1 MQDVPFITPS
11 ERKIYVE
18 YDRQRRLRLSRGIA
32 PVFATILML
41 VLIASTVI
49 PDMKGTRSH
58 FGLVLLCAALFILAT
73 ASAWRNRVNLATG
86 SILAGALL
94 LMILAVLVN
103 QPFILSDLLTIPAV
117 VIIGLAALVGVP
129 WMILATAACTSVIVI
144 VLSHS
149 PSLGHEL
156 ADPNNVA
163 STVAFVIEQWALAAI
178 VYAAARGYQRT
189 LRETGDVRVQYE
201 RARKL
206 DELKDQ
212 FITNVNHELRNPVM
226 LMQGYI
232 ELLRLKGQEMT
243 RDKSAE
249 LVQRASKA
257 GDNLAELLQSILDAR
272 RLDHRSD
279 TFVPEAVP
287 VRETLEVA
295 ASLVDPRSGQHVER
309 QLRVNMPAGLAVWGE
324 RVRLQQ
330 ILTNL
335 LSNAVK
341 YSQPG
346 TPVEVSGRIITESA
360 PTPTRWLSASHS
372 EREMAEIAVRD
383 FGLGIPPDEVP
394 FLFERFVRLPRDLA
408 SAVSGNG
415 LGLYLCR
422 ELAQAMGGSIRVE
435 SAGIEGEGSTFYVR
449 LPLPP
454 REPEDAGSVPDEP
467 VEMTAPA
474 PADSP
479 VEETATGVTEEIQV
493 SHSDSPVEETA
504 APPEDLVAAE
514 AALAPE
520 AAPEAAPEEPLIDE
534 PAEESVPAPMDPP
547 IEEVAIPPS
556 GAVS

>member
-18 YDRQRRLRLSRGIA
+18 YDRERRLRLSRGIA

-41 VLIASTVI
+41 VLIASTFI

-58 FGLVLLCAALFILAT
+58 FGLVLLCAAFFIMAT
-73 ASAWRNRVNLATG
+73 AAAWRSRVNLATG
-86 SILAGALL
+86 CILAGALL

-103 QPFILSDLLTIPAV
+103 QPFILSDLLTIPAC

-129 WMILATAACTSVIVI
+129 WMILATAACTSIIVV
-144 VLSHS
+144 VLSHN

-163 STVAFVIEQWALAAI
+163 STVAFVIEQWVLAAI
-178 VYAAARGYQRT
+178 VFAAARGYQRT

-226 LMQGYI
+226 LMQGYV

-243 RDKSAE
+243 APKRAE
-249 LVQRASKA
+249 LLQRASKA
-257 GDNLAELLQSILDAR
+257 GDHLADLLQSILDAR
-272 RLDHRSD
+272 RLDRPSEA
-279 TFVPEAVP
+279 FVPEAVP

-309 QLRVNMPAGLAVWGE
+309 QLRVSVPEGFAIWGE

-341 YSQPG
+341 YSASG
-346 TPVEVSGRIITESA
+346 TPVEVNARIVAESA
-360 PTPTRWLSASHS
+360 PSPARWLPVPRAEH
-372 EREMAEIAVRD
+372 EMAEIAVRD

-415 LGLYLCR
+415 LGLFLCR
-422 ELAQAMGGSIRVE
+422 ELAQVMGGSVRVE

-454 REPEDAGSVPDEP
+454 R
-467 VEMTAPA
+467 APAHVAA
-474 PADSP
+474 PADGLAETTVGEVVSFEEL
-479 VEETATGVTEEIQV
+479 VEEAAPAAADLAPEVPTPLEEARVAEAEATPGEPLVDEATDE
-493 SHSDSPVEETA
+493 SSDEATPESTA
-504 APPEDLVAAE
+504 ADLPTAE
-514 AALAPE
+514 AAT
-520 AAPEAAPEEPLIDE
+520 
-534 PAEESVPAPMDPP
+534 PAVRMQD
-547 IEEVAIPPS
+547 
-556 GAVS
+556 

>member
-41 VLIASTVI
+41 VLIASAFI

-103 QPFILSDLLTIPAV
+103 QPFILSDLLTIPAC

-149 PSLGHEL
+149 SSLGHEL

-243 RDKSAE
+243 REKSAE

-257 GDNLAELLQSILDAR
+257 GDHLAELLQSILDAR

-309 QLRVNMPAGLAVWGE
+309 QLRVNMTAGLAVWGE
-324 RVRLQQ
+324 RVLLQQ

-346 TPVEVSGRIITESA
+346 TPVEVSARIVTESA
-360 PTPTRWLSASHS
+360 PTPTRWLSAPHS

-408 SAVSGNG
+408 SSVSGNG

-422 ELAQAMGGSIRVE
+422 ELVQTMGGSIHVE

-454 REPEDAGSVPDEP
+454 CEPEDAGSVPDEP
-467 VEMTAPA
+467 VEMAAPA

-479 VEETATGVTEEIQV
+479 VEETAETAETAIPPA
-493 SHSDSPVEETA
+493 DSP
-504 APPEDLVAAE
+504 AAE
-514 AALAPE
+514 AAPE
-520 AAPEAAPEEPLIDE
+520 AAPLDLPVDEAAPAPEEPLIDE
-534 PAEESVPAPMDPP
+534 PAEEPEPAPMDPP
-547 IEEVAIPPS
+547 IEEAAIPPS

>member
-41 VLIASTVI
+41 VLIASAFI

-73 ASAWRNRVNLATG
+73 ASAWRDRVNLATG

-103 QPFILSDLLTIPAV
+103 QPFILSDLLTIPAC

-129 WMILATAACTSVIVI
+129 WMILATAVCTSVIVI

-149 PSLGHEL
+149 PSLGTEL

-163 STVAFVIEQWALAAI
+163 STVAFVIEQWALAAV

-243 RDKSAE
+243 QEKRAE

-257 GDNLAELLQSILDAR
+257 GDHLTELLQSILDAR

-279 TFVPEAVP
+279 TFVGEAVP

-324 RVRLQQ
+324 RIRLQQ
-330 ILTNL
+330 ILANL

-346 TPVEVSGRIITESA
+346 TPVEVSVRIVTESA
-360 PTPTRWLSASHS
+360 PTPTRWLSAPHS
-372 EREMAEIAVRD
+372 ERDMVEIAVRD

-394 FLFERFVRLPRDLA
+394 VLFERFVRLPRDLA
-408 SAVSGNG
+408 SSVSGNG

-422 ELAQAMGGSIRVE
+422 ELTQAMGGSIRVE
-435 SAGIEGEGSTFYVR
+435 STGIEGEGSTFYVR

-454 REPEDAGSVPDEP
+454 REPEDAGSATDEP
-467 VEMTAPA
+467 AEMTAPSPVDSAKADTANGVAEEQHA
-474 PADSP
+474 PPSASP
-479 VEETATGVTEEIQV
+479 VEE
-493 SHSDSPVEETA
+493 PV
-504 APPEDLVAAE
+504 APPAGVAPLADSAAVEAE
-514 AALAPE
+514 AAPAPAE
-520 AAPEAAPEEPLIDE
+520 PSSDDPPEEP
-534 PAEESVPAPMDPP
+534 VPASIDPP
-547 IEEVAIPPS
+547 IEETAIPPS